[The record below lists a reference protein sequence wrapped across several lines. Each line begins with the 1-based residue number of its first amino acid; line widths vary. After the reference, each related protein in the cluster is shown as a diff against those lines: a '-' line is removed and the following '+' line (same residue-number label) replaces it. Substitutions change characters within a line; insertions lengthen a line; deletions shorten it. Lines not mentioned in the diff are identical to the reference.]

1 MGPAYLHHRPMG
13 SFERGVCRNRFR
25 IGTKDYS
32 IGGHPVWQICRAA
45 YQVTKRPYVVG
56 ALMMLA
62 GYLSA
67 SIRRIERPVS
77 REFVE
82 FHRDEQMRRLR
93 TFFGGWSAAL
103 THVRGTAAN
112 AAASRA
118 ARGRVRGLEPIASAR
133 RQAVGH
139 AAPAAFNRR

>member
-1 MGPAYLHHRPMG
+1 M
-13 SFERGVCRNRFR
+13 FRNRFR
-25 IGTKDYS
+25 TGAKDYS
-32 IGGHPVWQICRAA
+32 IGGHPVWQICRAV

-82 FHRDEQMRRLR
+82 FHRREQMRRLQ

-103 THVRGTAAN
+103 TPVRGTAAS
-112 AAASRA
+112 AETSRGA
-118 ARGRVRGLEPIASAR
+118 MDRVRGLEPIASAP

-139 AAPAAFNRR
+139 TASAAFNRR